1 MNRRRILA
9 VVVKEWRE
17 IIRDRLFLV
26 LAFVVPAM
34 LMLLFGYGLSLDVEK
49 LPLAIVDYDNSAQSR
64 DYAYRFIDSRYFDF
78 KGYTRNEDLLARQL
92 STNKLRAY
100 VVIPEHFERDLLA
113 GRPAAVQ
120 TMLDGTFPARTATAK
135 GYIIAINAAYSA
147 ELLGAYLSK
156 SAGINPVQAQQ
167 MLQPV
172 KLDVRYLYNQ
182 SLLSVWSIAPKL
194 IMVILM
200 IAPPFLT
207 ALGIVKEKERGSIY
221 NIYASTV
228 SRAEFLTGKIL
239 PYIGISMI
247 NAVILWLLAAFLF
260 GAPFKGDF
268 LFFLLATLIY
278 VTCTT
283 GIGLVV
289 STLVSTQVAAMVLTA
304 IVTVVPAALYSGVL
318 IPIPSMEGQA
328 QVLAHL
334 LPAMYYADI
343 VTGSFLKGI
352 GIVALWRDV
361 AVLTLYACVLFAAGF
376 FLFRKRPNA

>member
-1 MNRRRILA
+1 
-9 VVVKEWRE
+9 
-17 IIRDRLFLV
+17 
-26 LAFVVPAM
+26 M
-34 LMLLFGYGLSLDVEK
+34 LMLLFGYGLSLDVEDI
-49 LPLAIVDYDNSAQSR
+49 PFAVVDYDNSAQSR

-78 KGYTRNEDLLARQL
+78 KGYSRDEDLLARQL

-100 VVIPEHFERDLLA
+100 IVIPEHFERDLLA

-120 TMLDGTFPARTATAK
+120 TMLDGTFPSRTATSK
-135 GYIIAINAAYSA
+135 GYVIAINAAYSA
-147 ELLGAYLSK
+147 ELIGSYLSAR
-156 SAGINPVQAQQ
+156 AGVSPTQAQA

-228 SRAEFLTGKIL
+228 SRGEFLTGKVL
-239 PYIGISMI
+239 PYVGISMV
-247 NAVILWLLAAFLF
+247 NAVILWLLAVFLF

-268 LFFLLATLIY
+268 FFFLFATLIY
-278 VTCTT
+278 VSCTT
-283 GIGLVV
+283 GIGLLV
-289 STLVSTQVAAMVLTA
+289 STMVSTQVAAMVLTA

-318 IPIPSMEGQA
+318 IPIPSLAGEA

-334 LPAMYYADI
+334 LPAMYYANI
-343 VTGSFLKGI
+343 VTGSFLKGV
-352 GIVALWRDV
+352 GFAQLWQDV
-361 AVLTLYACVLFAAGF
+361 AILALYAGVLFTAGF
-376 FLFRKRPNA
+376 FLFRKRPKA